1 MSIEWLKSF
10 GFAKLLLIVDMY
22 IHFVNFCDISAIHC
36 NNCINMKLIYVMNMQ

>member
-22 IHFVNFCDISAIHC
+22 IHFVHFCDISAI
-36 NNCINMKLIYVMNMQ
+36 NNFINMKLIYVMNMQ